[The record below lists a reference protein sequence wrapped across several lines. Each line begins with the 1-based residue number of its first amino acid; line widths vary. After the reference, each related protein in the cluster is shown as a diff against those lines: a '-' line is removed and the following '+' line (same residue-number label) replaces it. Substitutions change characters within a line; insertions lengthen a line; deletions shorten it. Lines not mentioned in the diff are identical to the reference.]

1 MCFLDWFL
9 FYRKPLKGKIKS
21 ILLFL
26 FYFLKSECEVIYILC
41 LPLYLSYSNFYHCE
55 ETCSGSFM
63 KHLFLIY
70 LISGGALF
78 TIGDIFMK
86 KWATHDRYIFYGIG
100 FVFYIIGIILFSLT
114 LKWKNLW
121 VANTIL
127 VTSNIVFLALVSYF
141 YFHEKLSLLQ
151 LIWLWLSIIWVI
163 FLELGE

>member
-1 MCFLDWFL
+1 
-9 FYRKPLKGKIKS
+9 
-21 ILLFL
+21 
-26 FYFLKSECEVIYILC
+26 
-41 LPLYLSYSNFYHCE
+41 
-55 ETCSGSFM
+55 M

-86 KWATHDRYIFYGIG
+86 KWATHDKYIFYGIG

-114 LKWKNLW
+114 LKGKNLG

-151 LIWLWLSIIWVI
+151 LIGLGLSIIGVI